1 MSEVYIP
8 GSEVLEVNAALW
20 RLVRP
25 PHVRAENE
33 GTELLFGQIQDLT
46 GQSWLVA
53 LDDYEIEVHAEA
65 DASGIT
71 DILRGILPD
80 DILAGL
86 TALIESKR
94 GKSLVVYEAFPPIF
108 KLKDAG
114 NPTGLGRTR
123 AQLVE
128 EGKLNAHQ
136 LLHETT
142 L

>member
-1 MSEVYIP
+1 MTEVLIP

-20 RLVRP
+20 GLVRP

-46 GQSWLVA
+46 NQTWLVA
-53 LDDYEIEVHAEA
+53 LDDYEIQVHAEA

-71 DILRGILPD
+71 DVLREVLPD
-80 DILAGL
+80 DTLAEL
-86 TALIESKR
+86 AALIESKR
-94 GKSLVVYEAFPPIF
+94 GQPLVVYKVFPPIF
-108 KLKDAG
+108 KLADAG

-128 EGKLNAHQ
+128 EGKLNA
-136 LLHETT
+136 LSTIP
-142 L
+142 